1 MAASREYL
9 LELTPRHRFDLFD
22 VNAALRDAHGDVL
35 HGHRHALYASLHT
48 TAGYLDEASCAAVA
62 HTGDGVRALVER
74 YRALYPAG
82 AGYHHDRLEHRHEL
96 TETQKAT
103 EPLNAD
109 AHLSFFGAGLE
120 GCVVY
125 RAEADR
131 PAWFVDLDG
140 VGVTGPRT
148 RRTCIVGFDAERE
161 VARLSVAA
169 PSSHR
174 RIDAFNLRDPR
185 LGLFDEIEALAR
197 QQGIAKGRVEVRLV
211 DDDPGAALAINEYE
225 TLLMT
230 HDLADV
236 LHNPFRFAA
245 EKSWHALRDL
255 PAVKEKV
262 KDYAKYDLVV
272 LANDALDRLRLRGTP
287 AERAVNAL
295 IRKAALR
302 YLRMKRAV
310 TLPISD
316 HDRDGV
322 GEIVQG
328 TYQSPILVQW
338 ARPRAATRRLDVRLV
353 SFE

>member
-22 VNAALRDAHGDVL
+22 VNAALREAHGDVL
-35 HGHRHALYASLHT
+35 HGHRRALYASLHT
-48 TAGYLDEASCAAVA
+48 TAGYLDAASCEAVG
-62 HTGDGVRALVER
+62 HDEGGIRALVER
-74 YRALYPAG
+74 YRSLYPEG

-96 TETQKAT
+96 TAEQKET

-125 RAEADR
+125 ETDAAR

-148 RRTCIVGFDAERE
+148 RRTAIVGFDRERE
-161 VARLSVAA
+161 VARLSLAA
-169 PSSHR
+169 PSSKN

-185 LGLFDEIEALAR
+185 LGLFDEIAAHIR
-197 QQGIAKGRVEVRLV
+197 RAGIAKGRVDLRLV
-211 DDDPGAALAINEYE
+211 DDDRGAALAVNEYE

-230 HDLADV
+230 HDLNDV

-245 EKSWHALRDL
+245 STSWHALRDL

-272 LANDALDRLRLRGTP
+272 FANDTLDRWRLRGTA

-302 YLRMKRAV
+302 YLRMKRTV

-338 ARPRAATRRLDVRLV
+338 ARPRSTARRLDVRLV